1 VEEAIAL
8 LAHPA
13 LGAAKGDASAGM
25 SLAMNR
31 ETVVRVL
38 RALAERIETV
48 EAESEG

>member
-1 VEEAIAL
+1 
-8 LAHPA
+8 
-13 LGAAKGDASAGM
+13 M